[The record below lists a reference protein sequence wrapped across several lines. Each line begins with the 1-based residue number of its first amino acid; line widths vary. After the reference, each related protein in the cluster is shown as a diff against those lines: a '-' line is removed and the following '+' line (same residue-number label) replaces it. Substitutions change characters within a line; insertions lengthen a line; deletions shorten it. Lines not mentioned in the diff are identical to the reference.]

1 MPAFFGRAR
10 GPAGKALPLLLK
22 RWSILALVMLAV
34 AGAGCY
40 NNNTGETNIGGK
52 IKFTLPAF
60 PETGTN
66 VAQVFTE
73 MHYQPSFRSQEGPRL
88 LPPADSVPI
97 TGRQIRYET
106 LEEYQQLAMPDRVVE
121 AYDHNEAQQLYVLN
135 CMVCHGPTLKGEE
148 EELASNQA
156 RILQYMTRGP
166 FPANLTKDATQNVSD
181 GVLFGFISGG
191 GSQGLAARLRG
202 RPSGSPMPEFQLMLT
217 EEERWTLVR
226 YLRSVARQ

>member
-22 RWSILALVMLAV
+22 RWSVLALVMLAV
-34 AGAGCY
+34 AGAGCF

-88 LPPADSVPI
+88 LPPADSVPV
-97 TGRQIRYET
+97 TGGQMRYET
-106 LEEYQQLAMPDRVVE
+106 FEQYQQLAMPAQVAQ
-121 AYDHNEAQQLYVLN
+121 AYDPVEAQQLYVLN
-135 CMVCHGPTLKGEE
+135 CMVCHGPTLRGEE
-148 EELASNQA
+148 EEQTSEKA

-166 FPANLTKDATQNVSD
+166 YPASLTSDSTQSASD
-181 GVLFGFISGG
+181 GVLFGFISRG

-202 RPSGSPMPEFQLMLT
+202 RPSGSPMPEFRLLLT
-217 EEERWTLVR
+217 EEERWTLVQF
-226 YLRSVARQ
+226 LRSRGP